1 MRYEKLEVMRMR
13 RSWTGLLIFPYLA
26 AAPAASAQD
35 LVGDSAVG
43 EISFTDDT
51 MQLRYRD
58 AGRNIDL
65 GRGSRASA
73 AIFLSEARD
82 LVFFGDLL
90 FPADIGSEQLQLIF
104 GPRMYAALLEDENND
119 VLSLSLGGEARF
131 ELTSK
136 LAVAAQAF
144 YAPDILT
151 FGTADSLTDLSARLE
166 YELQPRLN
174 VFGGMRWFEFELIEE
189 IDGSDERTL
198 QEELFAGMSWRF

>member
-1 MRYEKLEVMRMR
+1 MHMRHAF
-13 RSWTGLLIFPYLA
+13 STLLLA
-26 AAPAASAQD
+26 VVAILVLPAEAQD
-35 LVGDSAVG
+35 LVGDRAVG
-43 EISFTDDT
+43 EVSFSDES

-58 AGRNIDL
+58 AGRNVDV
-65 GRGSRASA
+65 GTGGRASA
-73 AIFLSEARD
+73 AMFLSEDRD
-82 LVFFGDLL
+82 IVFFGDLL
-90 FPADIGSEQLQLIF
+90 FPADIGAEQLQLIF

-198 QEELFAGMSWRF
+198 QEEIFAGMSWRF